1 MADHW
6 IGLIGVVVLFAFTFA
21 WTWTEDY
28 LRRRAKRKY
37 DKQMDKY
44 NPWKRNTYSRLQVGG
59 GECKL
64 ELTPY

>member
-6 IGLIGVVVLFAFTFA
+6 IGLIGVVALFAFTFA

-37 DKQMDKY
+37 DKQLRKY
-44 NPWKRNTYSRLQVGG
+44 DTWKRNTYSR
-59 GECKL
+59 
-64 ELTPY
+64 

>member
-6 IGLIGVVVLFAFTFA
+6 IGLIGVVALFAFTFA
-21 WTWTEDY
+21 WTWTEER

-44 NPWKRNTYSRLQVGG
+44 NTWSKKINSM
-59 GECKL
+59 
-64 ELTPY
+64 